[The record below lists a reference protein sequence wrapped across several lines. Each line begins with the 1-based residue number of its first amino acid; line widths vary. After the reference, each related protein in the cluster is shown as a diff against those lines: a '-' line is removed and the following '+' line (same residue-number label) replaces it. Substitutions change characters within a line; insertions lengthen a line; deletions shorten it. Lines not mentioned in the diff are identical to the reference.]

1 MTDMLTELRQ
11 LAASWR
17 EAAAND
23 TDDGLDTGQVAA
35 ARLAAAEDLI
45 AVIGEDPVLPL
56 RAGLGQITAT
66 LEFGLD
72 SVIVPGDDDRPE
84 GLTLGHLVASSI
96 VHRAM
101 PDLDD
106 IRQRV
111 DDILLDRLAAEAARL
126 VAEALATP
134 RSKAASNGRRDLT
147 LAQLIVAEVQR
158 QLTESSPTAAA
169 RGRMN
174 VPVIDALIAGEVTA
188 ALRDLTAAQVAQIRA
203 KILADIASSGGR

>member
-1 MTDMLTELRQ
+1 MTDNTLDELRR

-17 EAAAND
+17 AEQVP
-23 TDDGLDTGQVAA
+23 DDHGLAGQRAQCA
-35 ARLAAAEDLI
+35 DDMLAI
-45 AVIGEDPVLPL
+45 IGEDPVLPL
-56 RAGLGQITAT
+56 RAGLGQVTAI

-111 DDILLDRLAAEAARL
+111 EDILLDRLAAEAARL

-134 RSKAASNGRRDLT
+134 RRKIPDNSRADLT
-147 LAQLIVAEVQR
+147 LAQLIVAEVHR
-158 QLTESSPTAAA
+158 QLTEPSPTAAA

-174 VPVIDALIAGEVTA
+174 VPVIDALIAGEVTT
-188 ALRDLTAAQVAQIRA
+188 ALRDLTTAQVAQIRA
-203 KILADIASSGGR
+203 KILADIASTGGR